1 MKKASLLLMITTVL
15 SKIIGFLRE
24 SVAAA
29 ILGRTG
35 PIAQAYT
42 YAFNLPN
49 TLFALISA
57 AFVTGYIPMYLRV
70 EKEEGEERANAFTN
84 NILNMMLLAGI
95 IISFVFFF
103 WTEPLLNFLL
113 PSAHPDTMYYYVHFV
128 RIVVFSILGTCFFS
142 LLNGYLHIRNS
153 FIVANL
159 LGIPMSIV
167 VIIFLYLSK
176 IKGYTWIPWGINLG
190 YALQGLL
197 IVLYAYKK
205 GFKYEIHIDFKDQ
218 HVKTMLKIA
227 LPLII
232 GTSTTTFGN
241 LIKQAIIS
249 GSIGGLATW
258 NYAMRVGSMVS
269 AIFAT
274 SIINVTYPAISKSI
288 VEGKLQET
296 KKNFGD
302 SLISMLLFVV
312 PSFVGLVVLA
322 HPIIQLVY
330 MRGEFL
336 VSDVGP
342 TALVLVAFSF
352 SLIPTV
358 TMLLMQRIFY
368 GYQNTRLP
376 MISSILT
383 IAIQVAFSWT
393 LYQFYGVPGAT
404 FAVAIASTVGMFYLG
419 YHLRKKFTPFP
430 LRKYARQV
438 LKIVMASAVMGV
450 VAFFGFKGFRLF
462 LSNNISTLLTI
473 LLAMGVYL
481 VVILYLRVEAVE
493 NLLKSLRN
501 RRG

>member
-29 ILGRTG
+29 VLGRTG
-35 PIAQAYT
+35 PLAQAYT
-42 YAFNLPN
+42 YSFNLPN

-57 AFVTGYIPMYLRV
+57 AFVTGYIPMYTRV

-84 NILNMMLLAGI
+84 NILNMMLLIGI
-95 IISFVFFF
+95 IISLAFFF
-103 WTEPLLNFLL
+103 WTEPLLNILL
-113 PSAHPDTMYYYVHFV
+113 PSASTETMFYYVQFV
-128 RIVVFSILGTCFFS
+128 RIAVFSVLGTCFFT
-142 LLNGYLHIRNS
+142 LLSGYLNIKNS
-153 FIVANL
+153 FVVANL

-167 VIIFLYLSK
+167 VMFFLYLSK
-176 IKGYTWIPWGINLG
+176 TRGYTWIPWGINLG
-190 YALQGLL
+190 YALQGVL

-205 GFKYEIHIDFKDQ
+205 GFKYEFHINFKDE
-218 HVKTMLKIA
+218 HVRNMLIIA

-232 GTSTTTFGN
+232 GSSTTTLGN
-241 LIKQAIIS
+241 LVKQAIIS
-249 GSIGGLATW
+249 GTDDGLATW

-274 SIINVTYPAISKSI
+274 SIINVTYPAVSKSI
-288 VEGKLQET
+288 VEGKVEET

-302 SLISMLLFVV
+302 SLVSMLLFVV
-312 PSFVGLVVLA
+312 PSFVGLLVLA

-330 MRGEFL
+330 MRQAFL
-336 VSDVGP
+336 PSDVGP
-342 TALVLVAFSF
+342 TALVLIAFSF
-352 SLIPTV
+352 SLIPSV
-358 TMLLMQRIFY
+358 TMQLMQRIFY
-368 GYQNTRLP
+368 GYQNTTIP
-376 MISSILT
+376 MISSIVT
-383 IAIQVAFSWT
+383 IAIQVAFSWV
-393 LYQFYGVPGAT
+393 LYQFFGVPGAT
-404 FAVAIASTVGMFYLG
+404 FGVAISSTVGMFYLG

-462 LSNNISTLLTI
+462 LSNNVSTLLTI

-493 NLLKSLRN
+493 NLLKSLRS